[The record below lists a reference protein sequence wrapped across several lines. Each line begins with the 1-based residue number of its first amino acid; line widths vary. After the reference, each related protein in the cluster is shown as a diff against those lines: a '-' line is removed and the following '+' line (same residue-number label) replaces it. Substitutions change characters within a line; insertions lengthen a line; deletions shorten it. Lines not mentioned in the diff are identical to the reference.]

1 MGKATSFEKRKNRAG
16 YVFLSPWLFATVFLL
31 IYPVVFSF
39 LMSFGNIKS
48 LTSYNMTFAGFEN
61 YKEAF
66 VVDDSFL
73 PMLLSTVSTMLIDT
87 PMILIFSLIT
97 AVILNR
103 SFKLRSFFRLVFFLP
118 VLLGTGYIMSQLLGQ
133 NVQSGSMEI
142 ARGML
147 LPANVQQYLGSTLTR
162 YITDFFNRITLIMW
176 NSGVQIVLFLS
187 GLQGISPS
195 LYEASRIDGASEW
208 EIFWK
213 ITLPMTTPILLL
225 NAVYTVISFAF
236 EDNDLLNYI
245 VSQGFEKNKFEYS
258 SAMSWIYFSVVLI
271 LLGVIFAVISPFIK
285 KMNNNIAIIH
295 ENPV

>member
-73 PMLLSTVSTMLIDT
+73 PLLLDTVSTMLIDT

-147 LPANVQQYLGSTLTR
+147 LPANVQQYLGSTITK

-285 KMNNNIAIIH
+285 KMNNN
-295 ENPV
+295 